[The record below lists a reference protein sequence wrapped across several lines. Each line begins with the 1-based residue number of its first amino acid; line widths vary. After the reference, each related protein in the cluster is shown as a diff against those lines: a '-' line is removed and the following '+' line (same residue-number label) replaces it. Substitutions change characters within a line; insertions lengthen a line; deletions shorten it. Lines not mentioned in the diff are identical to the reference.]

1 MSERVNLNVSLAF
14 SAWVRQIASC
24 PTSQSL
30 GEDAQPAV
38 RALIGATLVE
48 AWALMARH
56 PEYAAALLA
65 EVPEDAR
72 SAIGRVVDE
81 GVALYPFEC
90 TDG

>member
-1 MSERVNLNVSLAF
+1 MSNTKQAELSPAF

-24 PTSQSL
+24 RTSQSL

-38 RALIGATLVE
+38 RALIGATMVE
-48 AWALMARH
+48 AWVLMTRH

-65 EVPEDAR
+65 EAPEDAR
-72 SAIGRVVDE
+72 SAVGRVVDE
-81 GVALYPFEC
+81 GVALFPIER